1 MSEPQQGPSESS
13 GAPGQEPTPAPPT
26 GWGPAA
32 PSSPTG
38 WGPAA
43 PGGAPGYGGPQQG
56 PPAYGTPPQAPPP
69 QGQPPQ
75 YGTPQ
80 YGAPQYGAPQYGTP
94 QYGAPQYGVG
104 QYGAPQYGG
113 APAGYRP
120 SPLQRGVVPLRPL
133 SLGEIFDGAFRSVR
147 SNPRVMFGFAALV
160 VGVATLFGALTQFL
174 LIPLISGW
182 FTGVTDEIDPAG
194 TAGLADSFA
203 FSFSSLGFTPWLLLA
218 QAVLTGLLTASV
230 SRSVIGQTA
239 TVGELWRRHRRQV
252 AVLVGLGLAYM
263 LAGLLV
269 TAGVVALVVL
279 LFVNGQEGLGVVAA
293 LVAGLALVVGSVW
306 ISVRV
311 LLVPPALVL
320 EGEKTTSAIVRGW
333 KLSRGSFWRLLGI
346 YLLAQL
352 VVGVVGQVVL
362 TPITMIAMFAFEEMT
377 SAGAIA
383 VLAVGQGI
391 VYALTIVFTSAVVAL
406 LYIDVRMRR
415 EGLDVELARA
425 AESAAVQAAA

>member
-1 MSEPQQGPSESS
+1 MS

-26 GWGPAA
+26 GWGPAT
-32 PSSPTG
+32 PSSSAG

-43 PGGAPGYGGPQQG
+43 PGGAPGYGGTPQG
-56 PPAYGTPPQAPPP
+56 RPAYGTPPQGTPPP
-69 QGQPPQ
+69 GPPQ
-75 YGTPQ
+75 YGAPQ
-80 YGAPQYGAPQYGTP
+80 YGAPQYGAPQQGAPQYGAPQYGTP
-94 QYGAPQYGVG
+94 QYGAG

-113 APAGYRP
+113 APVGYRP
-120 SPLQRGVVPLRPL
+120 SPIQRGVVPLRPL
-133 SLGEIFDGAFRSVR
+133 GLGEVFDGAFRSVR
-147 SNPRVMFGFAALV
+147 SNPRVMFGFSALV
-160 VGVATLFGALTQFL
+160 VGVATLFGAVTQFL

-182 FTGVTDEIDPAG
+182 FTGVTSELDPAG

-203 FSFSSLGFTPWLLLA
+203 FSASTLGFTPWLLLA
-218 QAVLTGLLTASV
+218 QGVLTGLLTASV

-252 AVLVGLGLAYM
+252 AVLIGLGLAYM
-263 LAGLLV
+263 VASFLV
-269 TAGVVALVVL
+269 MAAVVALVVV
-279 LFVNGQEGLGVVAA
+279 LFVNGQEALGVIAA
-293 LVAGLALVVGSVW
+293 LIGGLALVVGGIW

-320 EGEKTTSAIVRGW
+320 EGEKATSAVVRGW

-352 VVGVVGQVVL
+352 VVGVVGQVVF
-362 TPITMIAMFAFEEMT
+362 TPVYLVAMFAFQDMT

-383 VLAVGQGI
+383 VVAVGQGI

-425 AESAAVQAAA
+425 AENAAVQAAS